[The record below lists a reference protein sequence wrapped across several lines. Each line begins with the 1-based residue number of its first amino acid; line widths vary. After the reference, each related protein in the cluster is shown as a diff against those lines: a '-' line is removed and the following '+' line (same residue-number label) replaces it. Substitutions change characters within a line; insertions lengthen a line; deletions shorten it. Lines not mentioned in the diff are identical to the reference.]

1 MSGEAMSAAHRP
13 AAIIVMAGLLGLALQ
28 ACSAPS
34 AQRALPT
41 MVVHKTPSCGCCEKW
56 VSHLRQAGF
65 TLDVRNIE
73 DTTAERA
80 KAGVPTDLASCHTGV
95 VDGYAVE
102 GHVPAALIKRML
114 QERPKIAGIAA
125 PGMPVGSPGME
136 QPGYGE
142 PFDVVAFDASG
153 KRSVYERVT
162 PK

>member
-1 MSGEAMSAAHRP
+1 MP
-13 AAIIVMAGLLGLALQ
+13 AARAYRFPIVVVVTGLVGLSLQ
-28 ACSAPS
+28 ACSTPA
-34 AQRALPT
+34 AQPALPT
-41 MVVHKTPSCGCCEKW
+41 MVVHKTPTCGCCEKW
-56 VSHLRQAGF
+56 VSHMRQAGF
-65 TLDVRNIE
+65 TLDVRNID

-80 KAGVPTDLASCHTGV
+80 KAGVPSELASCHTGV

-102 GHVPAALIKRML
+102 GHIPATVVKRML

-142 PFDVVAFDASG
+142 PYDVIAFDKSG

-162 PK
+162 PAK